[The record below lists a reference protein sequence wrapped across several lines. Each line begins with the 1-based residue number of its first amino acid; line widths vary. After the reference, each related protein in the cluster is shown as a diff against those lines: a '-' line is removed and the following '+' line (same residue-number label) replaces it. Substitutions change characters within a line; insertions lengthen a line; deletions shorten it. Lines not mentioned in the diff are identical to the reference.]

1 MGIRISIGLGQVG
14 VGNEEE
20 VRGLLKA
27 LHNSWIGRSRVV
39 ESLGRVGASHE
50 QEAGSMARDF
60 ATFLEDHQ

>member
-1 MGIRISIGLGQVG
+1 VGIRISIGLGQVG

-20 VRGLLKA
+20 VRVLLVA

-39 ESLGRVGASHE
+39 ESLERVGPGNE
-50 QEAGSMARDF
+50 KEAGSMVPGF